1 MEITDEPGKNI
12 LVEVLGAKKQKLKDA
27 QEKEEERD
35 WAHYIKHYSWRFF
48 PRRKEEIE
56 HWLEGLWGHRISLFS
71 FSSRSN
77 NRMFE
82 HLW

>member
-48 PRRKEEIE
+48 SQEKGRNRT
-56 HWLEGLWGHRISLFS
+56 LAGRIMGSQDFS
-71 FSSRSN
+71 F
-77 NRMFE
+77 FF
-82 HLW
+82 